1 MKRGKFLSFLLV
13 AMLVLLAGCGSG
25 EKKEESTTSKAQAP
39 SSSQGSGEEGK
50 NEESKEKKEVTK
62 LTFVLDYTPN
72 TNHTGIYVAQKLG
85 YFKEEGLDV
94 TIMQPP
100 EDGAPA
106 LVASGNAQFGVDY
119 QDTIGPAFAKE
130 NPLPVT
136 NIAAL
141 IQHNTSGLISLK
153 ENPVSRPK
161 DLEGKTYA
169 SWGMPIEQAMVRDVI
184 KKDGGDPEK
193 LKIITANAA
202 SIFSMKGSDYQTIW
216 VFYAWDGIAAKV
228 KKIDSVYFPFR
239 DFNPAFD
246 YYTPTL
252 IANNAYLKDHPEIAK
267 AFLRAV
273 QKGYE
278 YAIKNPEKAADILL
292 EQAPELDRDVVVESQ
307 KYLADKYIDDAPYWG
322 LIDSKRWN
330 RFYQWLFREKLIEK
344 EIPQDF
350 GFTNEYLPGFS
361 K

>member
-1 MKRGKFLSFLLV
+1 MTKKKLGIFLMAL
-13 AMLVLLAGCGSG
+13 MLVVFTACGSKEGKEAPASSG
-25 EKKEESTTSKAQAP
+25 ESESQ
-39 SSSQGSGEEGK
+39 SSQSEETSGEE
-50 NEESKEKKEVTK
+50 KEMTK

-85 YFKEEGLDV
+85 YFKDEGLEVD
-94 TIMQPP
+94 IIQPP

-106 LVASGNAQFGVDY
+106 LVAAGNAQFGVDY
-119 QDTIGPAFAKE
+119 QDTIGPAFARE

-153 ENPVSRPK
+153 ENPVNRPK

-169 SWGMPIEQAMVRDVI
+169 SWGLPIEQAMVKDVI
-184 KKDGGDPEK
+184 KKDGGDPDK
-193 LKIITANAA
+193 LNIITGSAA
-202 SIFSMKGSDYQTIW
+202 SIFSMAESDYQAIW

-228 KKIDSVYFPFR
+228 KNIDSVYFPFR
-239 DFNPAFD
+239 DFNETFD

-252 IANNAYLKDHPEIAK
+252 IANNDYLKENPEIAK

-273 QKGYE
+273 EKGYK
-278 YAIKNPEKAADILL
+278 YAIENPEKAAEILV
-292 EQAPELDRDVVVESQ
+292 EAAPELDKDVVVESQ

-322 LIDSKRWN
+322 QIDKDRWN
-330 RFYQWLFREKLIEK
+330 RFYTWLYQEKLIEK
-344 EIPQDF
+344 EIPADF
-350 GFTNEYLPGFS
+350 GFTNEYLPGFQ